1 MLLCTIIQWIPST
14 IMWVLEG
21 AENRNRREWKQ
32 MMNGSKS
39 YKEWYQYAME
49 YSNSYGYYDW
59 RRTTSDKYFDYS
71 EIHHRTKGIRTLI
84 KEIEKATS
92 DGKSQLADDY
102 FSHLQ
107 THLRFDLIRGPC
119 RILRPEAFKYCIGT
133 KKAIE
138 DYIEQIQ
145 KSLEF
150 IANYKPVNL
159 LDRYQYLCDCFK
171 THGHTALLL
180 SGGQSLSL
188 YHLGVCRFLH
198 NMHFLPRVICGT
210 GTAAIVASFVCCN
223 RDEELKLLLDASHE
237 KLNFS
242 PFTNK
247 QQQGGFIARCAR
259 RLRRLCDQGTLMDI
273 NVVAEFVEQHLGDIT
288 FAEAYEK
295 TGRVLNIVICNLN
308 ECKTILPHTDYTIP
322 QPLIGSGETRWVANY
337 LTAPDVLI
345 RTAAVAAVSQGI
357 LASMLWKGYCL
368 KRKNPATG
376 EVEVFSPCAYVSTKE
391 TAEALAIQRLS
402 EQFNVTCI
410 MRAKTKLRLWRRKGA
425 CAASV
430 LATPHKS
437 WLRTHTERAV
447 HECVNEVLYRTHKL
461 LKWMRRVPVLGATS
475 KRLLSL
481 DIFLKDVDVDIELS
495 SYEGFTLRM
504 LEHPSTELVSQG
516 LHEGE
521 RSIWPRLSNI
531 QLHLAIED
539 TFNSVLTRLYTNIN
553 SENSCQHSAIGPVV
567 IIPDFPFPQT
577 FRTGRN
583 ERHPTLSLIPF
594 PTAEE
599 SQDVLS
605 DGGSSVE
612 SRYLEYGAG
621 FGSMI
626 MRHVS
631 RRRGSGAAEN

>member
-1 MLLCTIIQWIPST
+1 
-14 IMWVLEG
+14 
-21 AENRNRREWKQ
+21 
-32 MMNGSKS
+32 MNESKT
-39 YKEWYQYAME
+39 YKEWYQFAMQ
-49 YSNSYGYYDW
+49 YSNSYGYYEW
-59 RRTTSDKYFDYS
+59 RRSTNDKHFDYV
-71 EIHHRTKGIRTLI
+71 EIQHRTKGIRTLI
-84 KEIEKATS
+84 NEIEKATEA
-92 DGKSQLADDY
+92 GNTQQADDY
-102 FSHLQ
+102 FSNLQ
-107 THLRFDLIRGPC
+107 THLRFDLTRGPC
-119 RILRPEAFKYCIGT
+119 KILRPEAFKYCIGT
-133 KKAIE
+133 KKVIE
-138 DYIEQIQ
+138 EYIEQIQ

-150 IANYKPVNL
+150 ISEYQSASL
-159 LDRYQYLCDCFK
+159 LDRYHYLSACLK

-198 NMHFLPRVICGT
+198 DMNFLPRVICGT
-210 GTAAIVASFVCCN
+210 GTAAIIASFVCCN
-223 RDEELKLLLDASHE
+223 HDRELKLLLDASQE
-237 KLNFS
+237 KLDFS

-247 QQQGGFIARCAR
+247 RQQGGLIARCGR
-259 RLRRLCDQGTLMDI
+259 RLRRLCEEGTLMDI
-273 NVVAEFVEQHLGDIT
+273 NVVAEFVEHHLGDTT
-288 FAEAYEK
+288 FAEAFKK

-308 ECKTILPHTDYTIP
+308 ECQTILPHTDYTIP
-322 QPLIGSGETRWVANY
+322 QPLIGGGETRWVANY

-368 KRKNPATG
+368 KRKNPSTG

-410 MRAKTKLRLWRRKGA
+410 MRAKTKLRLWQSGA
-425 CAASV
+425 CASSV
-430 LATPHKS
+430 LSKPHKS
-437 WLRTHTERAV
+437 WLRLHTERAI
-447 HECVNEVLYRTHKL
+447 HEVLHEGLYRTHKL
-461 LKWMRRVPVLGATS
+461 LKWLRRVPILGTTS

-504 LEHPSTELVSQG
+504 LEHPSRSLVTKG
-516 LHEGE
+516 LHDGE

-531 QLHLAIED
+531 QLHLAVED
-539 TFNSVLTRLYTNIN
+539 SFNLVLSRLLEKIQT
-553 SENSCQHSAIGPVV
+553 ESAKEQESSIGPVV

-577 FRTGRN
+577 FRTGKYVHRN
-583 ERHPTLSLIPF
+583 PTLSLIPF
-594 PTAEE
+594 PMADEE
-599 SQDVLS
+599 VLS

-612 SRYLEYGAG
+612 SNRYHEYGAG

-631 RRRGSGAAEN
+631 RRRGSGASEHHHDKVAWSDE